1 MSEQHFS
8 RWRTGLTAVVF
19 LAELAHLAW
28 EHFNGGVLSHHILN
42 SSDLP
47 AISNWWGVVV
57 LPVLTWILAGRVQ
70 KRLAL
75 QSGGNAGTARFPKRV
90 FVGLVG
96 ALLFGILLSV
106 AFTNNFETIAATLF
120 LGMFVLALFLPVYR
134 AECVL
139 GFVLGMTF
147 TFGVVI
153 PLVLGSILAVVSAVA
168 QLYVRPLLGLLR
180 KRFKRTE
187 SLPE

>member
-1 MSEQHFS
+1 MITQHIS
-8 RWRTGLTAVVF
+8 RWRAGLTAFVI

-47 AISNWWGVVV
+47 AISNWWGLLA
-57 LPVLTWILAGRVQ
+57 LPVLTWILTGRVQ
-70 KRLAL
+70 RRVAL
-75 QSGGNAGTARFPKRV
+75 QSAGSADAVTLPKQV
-90 FVGLVG
+90 IAGLLG

-106 AFTNNFETIAATLF
+106 AFTNNYETIAATLF
-120 LGMFVLALFLPVYR
+120 LGMFGLALLLPVYR

-153 PLVLGSILAVVSAVA
+153 PLVIGSVLAAISAVA
-168 QLYVRPLLGLLR
+168 QLYVRPLLGRLR
-180 KRFKRTE
+180 KRFRRAE
-187 SLPE
+187 SLSE